1 MRDEAFET
9 ILDEKMSR
17 VIAAIS
23 ELYDLPLEEAVGI
36 FYNSETAQLISEGV
50 ADLHCRSSRYLAQ
63 IVWEEYNEGK

>member
-17 VIAAIS
+17 IIAALS
-23 ELYDLPLEEAVGI
+23 ELYALPLDQAVEI

-63 IVWEEYNEGK
+63 LIWEEHNEGQ